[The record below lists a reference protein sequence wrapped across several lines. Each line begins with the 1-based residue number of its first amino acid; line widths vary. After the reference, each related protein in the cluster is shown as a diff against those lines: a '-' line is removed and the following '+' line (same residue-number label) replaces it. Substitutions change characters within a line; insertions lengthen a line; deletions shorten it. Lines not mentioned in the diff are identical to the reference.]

1 MSETDPLYRRAAE
14 LRRLLNEY
22 SYHYYVR
29 HAPLVTDA
37 EYDALYRELVA
48 IETAHPDWITPDS
61 PTQRAGSDLSEEF
74 PKTRHPAPILSLANA
89 YSTDDL
95 RAWEERNRK
104 LLLADTRLAYTLEP
118 KLDGLT
124 VVLTYEDGLLVQG
137 ATRGNG
143 EVGDIVTPNIRTI
156 RTIPLR
162 IPARADGPPAPRRLV
177 VRGEVLFLKADFEAL
192 NRRQIEQG
200 LPIYVNAR
208 NTASGTLKQKD
219 SRITASRPLSAFVY
233 SIVEISN
240 IPVGFTLDTQWDT
253 LGYLRD
259 LGFPVA
265 PDAARYPTLDELIQ
279 QIPTWESRRNQ
290 LPYEIDG
297 VVIKVDDLRLA
308 AELGVVGKDPRGA
321 IAYKFPAQE
330 ASTRLLDVLHT
341 VGRTGRIVPNAR
353 LEPVFIGGVTVANA
367 TLHNYEIVHQLDI
380 RIGDLVIVKRAGDVI
395 PNIVGPI
402 VEARTGSETPIMPPE
417 RCPFCATPII
427 RPDGAV
433 DYFCPN
439 RSCPERLYR
448 QLEFFVSRS
457 ALDIDGL
464 GGQTVRTLIDR
475 GLVRDPADLFLLNE
489 SSLTGI
495 EGFAEKRISNLLTSI
510 EAAKH
515 RPLAQV
521 ITALGIDGVG
531 ATVASALA
539 QHFHTID
546 NLAAAS
552 VEELQTIEGI
562 GEILAQGIHDWFADP
577 LNAALIEKLRAVG
590 VTLRE
595 AERAQTSDH
604 LRGMTFVVTGTLPN
618 YSRSEIEALIV
629 DHGGKVSGSVSRN
642 TTYVVVGEAPGSKAD
657 KARQLGIPIL
667 DEAGLL
673 ALIAGSTSAATVSR
687 P

>member
-1 MSETDPLYRRAAE
+1 
-14 LRRLLNEY
+14 
-22 SYHYYVR
+22 
-29 HAPLVTDA
+29 
-37 EYDALYRELVA
+37 
-48 IETAHPDWITPDS
+48 
-61 PTQRAGSDLSEEF
+61 
-74 PKTRHPAPILSLANA
+74 
-89 YSTDDL
+89 
-95 RAWEERNRK
+95 
-104 LLLADTRLAYTLEP
+104 
-118 KLDGLT
+118 
-124 VVLTYEDGLLVQG
+124 
-137 ATRGNG
+137 
-143 EVGDIVTPNIRTI
+143 
-156 RTIPLR
+156 
-162 IPARADGPPAPRRLV
+162 
-177 VRGEVLFLKADFEAL
+177 
-192 NRRQIEQG
+192 
-200 LPIYVNAR
+200 
-208 NTASGTLKQKD
+208 
-219 SRITASRPLSAFVY
+219 
-233 SIVEISN
+233 
-240 IPVGFTLDTQWDT
+240 
-253 LGYLRD
+253 
-259 LGFPVA
+259 
-265 PDAARYPTLDELIQ
+265 
-279 QIPTWESRRNQ
+279 
-290 LPYEIDG
+290 
-297 VVIKVDDLRLA
+297 
-308 AELGVVGKDPRGA
+308 
-321 IAYKFPAQE
+321 
-330 ASTRLLDVLHT
+330 
-341 VGRTGRIVPNAR
+341 
-353 LEPVFIGGVTVANA
+353 VTVSNA
-367 TLHNYEIVHQLDI
+367 TLHNYEIVRQLDI

-395 PNIVGPI
+395 PNIVGPL
-402 VEARTGSETPIMPPE
+402 VEARTGSETPIVPPE
-417 RCPFCATPII
+417 RCPFCATPVV

-448 QLEFFVSRS
+448 QLEFFVSRG

-489 SSLTGI
+489 ASLNGI

-595 AERAQTSDH
+595 EERAQASDH
-604 LRGMTFVVTGTLPN
+604 LRGMTFVVTGTLPS

-629 DHGGKVSGSVSRN
+629 EHGGKVSSSVSKN

-673 ALIAGSTSAATVSR
+673 ALIPGSTSTAAAGQS
-687 P
+687 